1 MASETSLPAGY
12 SLREGAD
19 AAAHAFL
26 TSSYWASGITH
37 DTVARS
43 LSASLAVSIWQ
54 VGAQV
59 GGQVGG
65 QVAMA
70 RVISDYATFAYVNDV
85 YVLDAHRGHGLGK
98 AMIGWLRAHPRL
110 QGLARWALYTKDAQ
124 GLYAQFGWREY
135 PYPDRMMI
143 IDPVIFPE

>member
-1 MASETSLPAGY
+1 VSALSNSYTVH
-12 SLREGAD
+12 EGAD
-19 AAAHAFL
+19 AIAAHAFL
-26 TSSYWASGITH
+26 TTSYWAQGITL
-37 DTVARS
+37 DTVTRA
-43 LSASLAVSIWQ
+43 LDASLAVSIWH
-54 VGAQV
+54 
-59 GGQVGG
+59 GQA

-85 YVLDAHRGHGLGK
+85 YVLDAHRGQGLGK

-124 GLYAQFGWREY
+124 ALYAQFGWREY

>member
-1 MASETSLPAGY
+1 MIALPADY

-19 AAAHAFL
+19 ATAAHAFL
-26 TSSYWASGITH
+26 TNSYWANGITH

-43 LSASLAVSIWQ
+43 LNASLTVSVWHSD
-54 VGAQV
+54 A
-59 GGQVGG
+59 

-85 YVLDAHRGHGLGK
+85 YVLDAHRGRGIGK

-124 GLYAQFGWREY
+124 GLYAQFGWRQY